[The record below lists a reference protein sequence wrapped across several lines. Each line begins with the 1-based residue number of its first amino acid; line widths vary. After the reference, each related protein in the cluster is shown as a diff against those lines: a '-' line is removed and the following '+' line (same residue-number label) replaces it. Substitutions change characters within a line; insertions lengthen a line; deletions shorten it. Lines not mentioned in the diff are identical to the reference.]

1 MLLRIGHVQTL
12 VVGIQRGF
20 QIDTVAPIDLPFF
33 FFRHVVA
40 EFFKGSISGIHV
52 IAAHGHA
59 APAIPVVVFAL
70 LGLYHAVRQV
80 GCLYLHI
87 VLFVCGGHCAVLR
100 AVLTL
105 LLCLV
110 SVLSHLVIFQSVE
123 HACKHGG
130 SEGQCS
136 GGYRYGQPFLQN
148 VASGF
153 SISGKHIRFCQL
165 LFYLLFD
172 HLPHALRH
180 VREITVHIF

>member
-52 IAAHGHA
+52 IAANGHA

-87 VLFVCGGHCAVLR
+87 VLFVCGGHRAVLS

-105 LLCLV
+105 QLRLV
-110 SVLSHLVIFQSVE
+110 SIFTHLVIFQAIE
-123 HACKHGG
+123 NPCKYR
-130 SEGQCS
+130 STKGQCGRCHS
-136 GGYRYGQPFLQN
+136 YGQPFLRN